1 MSSEFL
7 NVRNTDKWAK
17 RFWREKKSFV
27 PRKNDGKPKKV
38 EKERKK
44 LVPTAHSNSQLVVA
58 AAALPLP
65 FNTSAPKIK
74 LKETNYVKK
83 EKSRKK
89 IFYLNLPSKMLPEL
103 MKKIRTKCIGL
114 YYVPAIIF
122 VIVIRLAYEGHSFDS
137 CIPFWLCSVYLEWIL
152 LHICTLGTGIQ
163 PRICTSELR
172 TITHIPRH
180 PNDLLLSF
188 VFHSVFSSSCEYSF
202 FFLHWKNTKKRKKS
216 VDFPRLRYTNLT
228 KKNAHT

>member
-1 MSSEFL
+1 MSKTFLKRKKIICTQKKWRKTEKSEE
-7 NVRNTDKWAK
+7 
-17 RFWREKKSFV
+17 REKKISSHGTFKFTIGCCCCCCFAITIQYISTKNQAKRDEL
-27 PRKNDGKPKKV
+27 RKEGKK
-38 EKERKK
+38 
-44 LVPTAHSNSQLVVA
+44 T
-58 AAALPLP
+58 
-65 FNTSAPKIK
+65 
-74 LKETNYVKK
+74 
-83 EKSRKK
+83 KK

-202 FFLHWKNTKKRKKS
+202 FFYIEKIQKKRKKS

-228 KKNAHT
+228 QKKRTHIKKCL

>member
-1 MSSEFL
+1 MSKTFLKRKRIICTQKKWRKTEKSEE
-7 NVRNTDKWAK
+7 
-17 RFWREKKSFV
+17 REKKISSHGTFKFTIGCCCCCCCCFAITIQYISTKNQAKRDEL
-27 PRKNDGKPKKV
+27 RKEGKK
-38 EKERKK
+38 
-44 LVPTAHSNSQLVVA
+44 T
-58 AAALPLP
+58 
-65 FNTSAPKIK
+65 
-74 LKETNYVKK
+74 
-83 EKSRKK
+83 KK

-202 FFLHWKNTKKRKKS
+202 FTLKKYKKTKEVCWFSSFTVHKSDKK
-216 VDFPRLRYTNLT
+216 T
-228 KKNAHT
+228 HTHEEKCL